1 MASPPKPILTPV
13 ISPIGPLPK
22 PIIAP
27 TPITPGPI
35 TPIIPIIPTPTTP
48 TGGSTVPTI
57 SLTTANPTYPA
68 TTSDQNQAAEV
79 IVAWDPSFANLQ
91 SLTFGLT
98 VTDDLGST
106 STQKTVT
113 VTIQQAPVANLTT
126 PNNIVSAGSNITLD
140 GTQSTGVGLTYQWNL
155 TNTTSNTTPNPPS
168 NLTTGTT

>member
-1 MASPPKPILTPV
+1 MSSPPKPILAPV
-13 ISPIGPLPK
+13 IGPIGVLPK

-27 TPITPGPI
+27 APIPPAPT
-35 TPIIPIIPTPTTP
+35 TPTTS

-57 SLTTANPTYPA
+57 SLTTQNPTYPA
-68 TTSDQNQAAEV
+68 TATDQNQAAEV

-98 VTDDLGST
+98 VTDDLGSP
-106 STQKTVT
+106 SAQKTVT

-126 PNNIVSAGSNITLD
+126 TAPNNIVSAGSNITLD
-140 GTQSTGVGLTYQWNL
+140 GTQSTGVGLTYQWKL
-155 TNTTSNTTPNPPS
+155 TNTTSNTTSNTTPNPPS